1 MKIGLV
7 FLIFMSYA
15 QVQDKEAESA
25 TVPEGDLE
33 FELIEEEEDLSY
45 LIIMDYMDDL
55 INVTGSQQDSNN
67 SIGNQILTKA
77 IENYNLFIDNQLLK
91 AEITDLEAE
100 LIDSMEKLN
109 KNRLDDSQKLENL
122 AQEMVLLANF
132 NEVIK
137 NAKETQLNSLLESAT
152 YNIGEQIDAK
162 INAQIEE
169 LKELQIE
176 LQQSLEG
183 DDNDEDLEI
192 SHGFIYALGL
202 SFLFILLFTLK
213 SASDSLIFSGFSS
226 GIYSLLVNLC
236 ILAGVLSVISLLYYY
251 EVFEE
256 NDLYIETIYTGATL
270 FSML

>member
-15 QVQDKEAESA
+15 QIQDKEAESA

-109 KNRLDDSQKLENL
+109 QNRLDDSQKLENL

-137 NAKETQLNSLLESAT
+137 NAKETQV
-152 YNIGEQIDAK
+152 
-162 INAQIEE
+162 
-169 LKELQIE
+169 
-176 LQQSLEG
+176 
-183 DDNDEDLEI
+183 
-192 SHGFIYALGL
+192 
-202 SFLFILLFTLK
+202 K
-213 SASDSLIFSGFSS
+213 STKL
-226 GIYSLLVNLC
+226 
-236 ILAGVLSVISLLYYY
+236 
-251 EVFEE
+251 
-256 NDLYIETIYTGATL
+256 
-270 FSML
+270 